1 MRALKAH
8 VRSGRILVDEPTDL
22 PEGTEIELVP
32 LDELDEYGMTPEE
45 RAELD
50 SALEESEAEIARGES
65 VSLDQ
70 LWETLRSIR

>member
-8 VRSGRILVDEPTDL
+8 VKDGKFVVDEPANM
-22 PEGTEIELVP
+22 PEGAEVELV
-32 LDELDEYGMTPEE
+32 LVTDEYEMTPEE

-50 SALEESEAEIARGES
+50 AMIEESEAEFARGES
-65 VSLDQ
+65 VSLEQ

>member
-8 VRSGRILVDEPTDL
+8 VRDGRFVVDEPAKM
-22 PEGTEIELVP
+22 PEGTEVELV
-32 LDELDEYGMTPEE
+32 LVTDEAEMAPED

-50 SALEESEAEIARGES
+50 AMIEESEAEIARGES